1 MHALYALRAV
11 ERLVSPCDHCRPM
24 SAFDAYALAG
34 GCNLRDVGG
43 LATADGRRVRRGRLL
58 RSGVLTR
65 LTPAA
70 VQALQ
75 ALPVRAVC
83 DLRRTEERARHP
95 NPSFGPQVRRF
106 EWDTGLATSPI
117 RDEAFIRS
125 ESVEAA
131 RGAMVEMY
139 RRIPFVLQ
147 SRLAGAFAAL
157 AHAGDGATIV
167 HCSAGKDRTG
177 VAIALILESLGV
189 AREHVVA
196 DYVRTREVVDL
207 RRELFGDD
215 ATGAGLAANAGPFRA
230 LPRYAL
236 DAVLDAH
243 PDYVLAALDAVEE
256 RHGSVEHYLLDELG
270 LAPALLVDL
279 RERLLEACEGAG
291 FATMQASAAAGQ
303 GG

>member
-1 MHALYALRAV
+1 
-11 ERLVSPCDHCRPM
+11 M
-24 SAFDAYALAG
+24 SHSSAYALAG
-34 GCNLRDVGG
+34 SCNLRDVGG
-43 LATADGRRVRRGRLL
+43 LATTDGRRVRHGRLL

-95 NPSFGPQVRRF
+95 NPSFGPHVRRF
-106 EWDTGLATSPI
+106 EWDSGLATSPI
-117 RDEAFIRS
+117 REEAFIRS
-125 ESVEAA
+125 GSVEAA
-131 RGAMVEMY
+131 RGAMVAMY

-147 SRLAGAFAAL
+147 SRFAGAFTAL

-189 AREHVVA
+189 AREDVVA
-196 DYVRTREVVDL
+196 DYVLTREVDL

-215 ATGAGLAANAGPFRA
+215 ATGAGLAANAEPFRL
-230 LPRYAL
+230 LPEYAL
-236 DAVLDAH
+236 EAVLDAR
-243 PDYVLAALDAVEE
+243 PEYILAALDAVEV
-256 RHGSVEHYLLDELG
+256 RHGSVERYLLDELG
-270 LAPALLVDL
+270 LAPEVLVDL
-279 RERLLEACEGAG
+279 REDLLED
-291 FATMQASAAAGQ
+291 
-303 GG
+303 

>member
-1 MHALYALRAV
+1 
-11 ERLVSPCDHCRPM
+11 M
-24 SAFDAYALAG
+24 SALGAYALAG
-34 GCNLRDVGG
+34 SCNLRDVGG

-70 VQALQ
+70 VQALR

-95 NPSFGPQVRRF
+95 NPSFGPQVRYF
-106 EWDTGLATSPI
+106 QWDTGIASSPI

-131 RGAMVEMY
+131 HGAMVEMY
-139 RRIPFVLQ
+139 RRLPFVLQ
-147 SRLAGAFAAL
+147 RRLAGAFAAL
-157 AHAGDGATIV
+157 ACAGDGAAIV

-189 AREHVVA
+189 ARDHVVA
-196 DYVRTREVVDL
+196 DYVLTREAVDL

-215 ATGAGLAANAGPFRA
+215 ATGAGLAANAAPFRA
-230 LPRYAL
+230 LPAFAL

-243 PDYVLAALDAVEE
+243 PEYILGALEAVEA
-256 RHGSVEHYLLDELG
+256 RHGSVERYLLDELE

-279 RERLLEACEGAG
+279 RERLLEPCEDAG
-291 FATMQASAAAGQ
+291 SATMRAPATACQ